1 MAEMFGYSTDLRS
14 NTQGRAQYTMQMSNY
29 EKVPDALA
37 KKIIAE
43 RAGTMKSDD
52 DE

>member
-1 MAEMFGYSTDLRS
+1 MFGYSTDLRS

-43 RAGTMKSDD
+43 RSGSVKGMD
-52 DE
+52 DED

>member
-1 MAEMFGYSTDLRS
+1 MFGYSTDLRS

-29 EKVPDALA
+29 EKVPEALA

-43 RAGTMKSDD
+43 RSGSIKGLGD

>member
-1 MAEMFGYSTDLRS
+1 MFGYSTDLRS

-29 EKVPDALA
+29 EKVPEALA
-37 KKIIAE
+37 KKIIAD
-43 RAGTMKSDD
+43 RSGSIKGLGD

>member
-1 MAEMFGYSTDLRS
+1 MFGYSTDLRS

-29 EKVPDALA
+29 EKVPEALA

-43 RAGTMKSDD
+43 RSGSMK
-52 DE
+52 